1 MQLMAAKSARN
12 PFDLAL
18 TEIELTVPAVD
29 CLEAAGIITVGDL
42 CEHTAEQLLRID
54 NLTSA
59 VLAEVREKLAEN
71 GLRLRGE

>member
-1 MQLMAAKSARN
+1 MQVMVAKSAPN
-12 PFDLAL
+12 PSDQAL

-42 CEHTAEQLLRID
+42 CERTAEQLLSID

-59 VLAEVREKLAEN
+59 VLAEAREKLAEN